1 MLIIWDLVL
10 LVIMKYITN
19 NNTHHYTT
27 NADAISACKA
37 YAKSAWDKITKTL
50 TGCFQFLSATPT
62 KLKEDLISE
71 SKPEPEIKSVADV
84 VLSHINN
91 KEKISYLIFTH
102 KAFGQA
108 LSCKFNDIKNFE
120 LNLNRLN
127 MAANLMRAGVHR
139 EWSSQRGFFIR
150 SVRLPV
156 NLNLS
161 DAQEQ
166 KYGGD
171 YDAEHHGRIVRGRMH
186 VILITGQGRSD
197 EECMV
202 IHFFFCEECQSIVIT
217 RCGAHGRT
225 A

>member
-1 MLIIWDLVL
+1 LKL
-10 LVIMKYITN
+10 LGDFGVVDFMKSITTPNNDQYI
-19 NNTHHYTT
+19 T
-27 NADAISACKA
+27 NADAFSVCKA
-37 YAKSAWDKITKTL
+37 SIKSAWMKIMKTL
-50 TGCFQFLSATPT
+50 SVSFSFLSIAPA
-62 KLKEDLISE
+62 KDAAIVE
-71 SKPEPEIKSVADV
+71 SKPAPEIKSVADV
-84 VLSHINN
+84 ILSHINN
-91 KEKISYLIFTH
+91 KEKISYLIFTD

-108 LSCKFNDIKNFE
+108 LSCKFSDVKKFE

-139 EWSSQRGFFIR
+139 EWGSQRGFFLR

-156 NLNLS
+156 HLNLS
-161 DAQEQ
+161 DTQEQ
-166 KYGGD
+166 KFGGD

-186 VILITGQGRSD
+186 VILITGEGRSD

-225 A
+225 AR